1 MTLEFSCIVGSRW
14 NQWNITR
21 GAICLQILV
30 GLGTSGKENRRKEE
44 KKNRGKKKKKKKE
57 KRETLGKANWCLHV
71 WWGLSLQSLYPIGA
85 PVQNKLSICSV

>member
-1 MTLEFSCIVGSRW
+1 MTLEFSCIVGSKW

-44 KKNRGKKKKKKKE
+44 KKNRGKKKKKKKGE
-57 KRETLGKANWCLHV
+57 KRNIRKGKLVLTCLVGLEPSESLPNWRPCTKQIKYL
-71 WWGLSLQSLYPIGA
+71 
-85 PVQNKLSICSV
+85 